1 MKEPNY
7 RTKCPICKIHL
18 VVPSWLTC
26 QSRSCEKE
34 WTLKNKKKIR
44 KKRKKSKRLKLTYT
58 LKKKILI
65 LHKEGLTVIEMAK
78 KISTKKKII
87 HPPSVKFFL
96 KRHNERLQRTI
107 KKI

>member
-26 QSRSCEKE
+26 QSRFCQKE
-34 WTLKNKKKIR
+34 WTLKNKNKIYKR
-44 KKRKKSKRLKLTYT
+44 RKKSKRLKLTYG

-65 LHKEGLTVIEMAK
+65 LHKECFKVIEIAK

-96 KRHNERLQRTI
+96 KRHNKRLQRTI
-107 KKI
+107 KQI